1 MLEVKLKKRLHEIFD
16 CSFLI
21 NFDVFIFIIGF
32 EAYSPNVKAKYEF

>member
-21 NFDVFIFIIGF
+21 NFDVFTFIIGF

>member
-1 MLEVKLKKRLHEIFD
+1 MLEVKVKKSLHAIFD

-32 EAYSPNVKAKYEF
+32 DAYSPNVGAMYEF